1 MHSIFES
8 RKYKGYM
15 EQKCPRSSDLANN
28 YDRNLWRI
36 SVINWVLC
44 EKIAQ
49 CRYCKFTNIL
59 NLIQCRLHF
68 SQQETDQ
75 EMIFD
80 KIFCQYVIMLQ
91 ICSSTEHISHI
102 ITLHIGI
109 ISNKYKQLLTMAK
122 CVKIWTVKIKTSS
135 TYDNTVALK
144 DS

>member
-1 MHSIFES
+1 
-8 RKYKGYM
+8 
-15 EQKCPRSSDLANN
+15 
-28 YDRNLWRI
+28 
-36 SVINWVLC
+36 
-44 EKIAQ
+44 
-49 CRYCKFTNIL
+49 
-59 NLIQCRLHF
+59 
-68 SQQETDQ
+68 
-75 EMIFD
+75 MIFD